1 MTTTTPPASFADL
14 GVRPEMLDALARQ
27 QIEVPTEV
35 QSEAW
40 PRVLSGQD
48 WIVQSRTGSGK
59 TLAFML
65 PLLQG
70 LTGEGSGVEVLVV
83 VPTREL
89 AHQVAAV
96 AGKMGRTIGVS
107 VATLTGG
114 EAYRDQ
120 GRALDRG
127 ARIVVGTPGRLLD
140 HLNRGSLDLSGCRTV
155 VLDEADEILDMG
167 FQEDL
172 EKLLGAL
179 PVKRQTLLFSATFD
193 ERVER
198 VASGY
203 MRSPGRLALS
213 SGVAASTTLV
223 HQVLEVH
230 ANQKVECL
238 VNWLHVTQPTLV
250 VVFCHTKATTAEVA
264 SRLSREGFRAAH
276 LSGDL
281 AQAARHSTLEA
292 FRRREVPIL
301 VATDVAA
308 RGIDVRGISHV
319 VNLDMPRGAETY
331 VHRSGR
337 TGRAGQ
343 DGIVVNLVTPH
354 DRSKIRNLEREGNL
368 RFERHDLPSAARVA
382 EVSRQRLFQ
391 DLAIRIEAD
400 EPGSFRELARELTA
414 NLDAEG
420 VVACLLE
427 DWHTA
432 TGRLSLGHE
441 VASPSMDRRDRPGRK
456 PMSREGEFAP
466 RPRREGAESRPER
479 PGRGRWAAEGDQGRP
494 AREPR
499 RQGARTVEEGM
510 SRIRLDMGKFEVK
523 GPGHLVRVI
532 CEGASIPGSAVGMI
546 ALQPKQCWIDVK
558 SEVADRVVQALG
570 KHVDEKGRTW
580 SARQI

>member
-1 MTTTTPPASFADL
+1 MTTTHPPLSFADL
-14 GVRPEMLDALARQ
+14 GVRPELMDALARQ
-27 QIEVPTEV
+27 QIAVPTEV
-35 QSEAW
+35 QHEAW
-40 PRVLSGQD
+40 ARVQSGKD

-59 TLAFML
+59 TLAFVL

-70 LTGEGSGVEVLVV
+70 LSSEGTGVEVLVV

-96 AGKMGRTIGVS
+96 ATKLGRTIGVS

-140 HLNRGSLDLSGCRTV
+140 HLNRGSLDLTRCRTV

-172 EKLLGAL
+172 EKLLGSL
-179 PVKRQTLLFSATFD
+179 PVERQTLLFSATFD

-203 MRSPGRLALS
+203 MREPGRLALS

-230 ANQKVECL
+230 ATQKTESL
-238 VNWLHVTQPTLV
+238 INWLHVTRPTLV

-264 SRLSREGFRAAH
+264 ARLTREGFRAAH

-343 DGIVVNLVTPH
+343 DGTVVNLVTPH
-354 DRSKIRNLEREGNL
+354 DRSKIRNLEREGQIT
-368 RFERHDLPSAARVA
+368 FEVQELPSAARVA
-382 EVSRQRLFQ
+382 EVSRQRMFE
-391 DLAIRIEAD
+391 DLALRIEAD
-400 EPGSFRELARELTA
+400 EPGAFRDLARELLA
-414 NLDAEG
+414 NLDTEG

-427 DWHTA
+427 DWHAA
-432 TGRLSLGHE
+432 TGRLSAGYD
-441 VASPSMDRRDRPGRK
+441 VKSPTRDRRDRPDR
-456 PMSREGEFAP
+456 AP
-466 RPRREGAESRPER
+466 RSPKASSRDDRRGEDRRADRMQKRQDTRTPE
-479 PGRGRWAAEGDQGRP
+479 
-494 AREPR
+494 
-499 RQGARTVEEGM
+499 VGM
-510 SRIRLDMGKFEVK
+510 SRIRVGIGKFDVK

-532 CEGASIPGSAVGMI
+532 CEGAGIPGSAVGMI
-546 ALQPKQCWIDVK
+546 ALQPKQCWVDVK
-558 SEVADRVVQALG
+558 TELADRVVEALG
-570 KHVDEKGRTW
+570 RHVDEKGRTW
-580 SARQI
+580 SARHA